1 MDEQLLTR
9 RIEQWQHH
17 ADAQPGVANDIA
29 HCLVHLTDPGARL
42 YPHALAAAS
51 DQPLA
56 RVLPELLRA
65 VPVGLL
71 DLHWDIR
78 CPHCDNL
85 GMDLQ
90 HLHDA
95 VGVGHCRTCAADFE
109 VDFAA
114 NVEVTFSLNGEIA
127 PPQVPAARGCAA
139 SVPRLTGLDILH
151 EPSFRLLFGDEVL
164 SRREQ
169 LRIAAVTTLFTDV
182 TGSTAMYER
191 LGDPVAYN
199 VVRDHFEILFAAIEQ
214 RGGTVIKTIGDA
226 VMGSF
231 VNNHDAVQSV
241 LDAFEQFRR
250 YNIDHLVERHVHIK
264 AGIHRGPAILVNL
277 DGRLDYFG
285 STINRAARLQGHAR
299 ADQILL
305 TQSVHADPDV
315 QAALA
320 AAGLSDPV
328 ESLVDMKGIDGRQTV
343 YRWQYGPSPDT
354 ASGAHEG
361 LVARL
366 FRLWR

>member
-1 MDEQLLTR
+1 MDTYLARQRILIARRNREAEERRERARRLAEFRKSRPRDQHRLSPSEFDPTTGYVAWPDILLTDTYAKDR
-9 RIEQWQHH
+9 K
-17 ADAQPGVANDIA
+17 
-29 HCLVHLTDPGARL
+29 RL
-42 YPHALAAAS
+42 E
-51 DQPLA
+51 
-56 RVLPELLRA
+56 ELL
-65 VPVGLL
+65 V
-71 DLHWDIR
+71 
-78 CPHCDNL
+78 
-85 GMDLQ
+85 LQ
-90 HLHDA
+90 RYTRGKPEI
-95 VGVGHCRTCAADFE
+95 GVE
-109 VDFAA
+109 LV
-114 NVEVTFSLNGEIA
+114 
-127 PPQVPAARGCAA
+127 QVIDR
-139 SVPRLTGLDILH
+139 
-151 EPSFRLLFGDEVL
+151 
-164 SRREQ
+164 
-169 LRIAAVTTLFTDV
+169 
-182 TGSTAMYER
+182 MYER